1 MAKQTIKEFCIA
13 QCAKGKPNQKVAEL
27 AQKKYGSATTAGCV
41 AWYKCHAK
49 KEGLL

>member
-13 QCAKGKPNQKVAEL
+13 QMQKGKTNTKVAEL
-27 AQKKYGSATTAGCV
+27 AQKKYSSATTAGCV
-41 AWYKCHAK
+41 AWYRCRAK